1 MNSSKKWIFAIVL
14 VLLATNC
21 VFAWGKRDDSG
32 NSNSGSNSS
41 HSLSYTTSSS
51 YGSWIEGAT
60 RCNTRSVPAETTWT
74 YSYTFTTEISASAGF
89 SILEIQNTIG
99 AKQGQQETKT
109 GTMKTVLQPLDT
121 VKAMYRPVF
130 TNYSVNSGA
139 TYAGSGKVLSDV
151 DIMIYDVYKH

>member
-74 YSYTFTTEISASAGF
+74 YSYTFTTRRQSRKIAEGEFFEMPYNWFDITCFCYFLSVFFLSRYCKH
-89 SILEIQNTIG
+89 ETIWKINYTIRNSLSFCCG
-99 AKQGQQETKT
+99 NYPDFTFIAKRK
-109 GTMKTVLQPLDT
+109 
-121 VKAMYRPVF
+121 
-130 TNYSVNSGA
+130 
-139 TYAGSGKVLSDV
+139 
-151 DIMIYDVYKH
+151 